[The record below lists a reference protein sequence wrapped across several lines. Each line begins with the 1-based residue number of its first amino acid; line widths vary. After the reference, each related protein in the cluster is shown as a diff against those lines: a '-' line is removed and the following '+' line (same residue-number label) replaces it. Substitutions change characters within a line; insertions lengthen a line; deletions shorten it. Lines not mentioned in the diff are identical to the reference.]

1 MASNGMHQP
10 EDIPTELQGLVGEI
24 RALPS
29 DAPEGLEAR
38 TFEASVSALREAR
51 LSGGVLAKIG
61 PVRWVTPIAAAAA
74 VGLIAWAGAAWFM
87 PAHPSPVEPNVVTT
101 VALDDHVS
109 DVLEYADLF
118 SDTSWTGTLAE
129 DAEELDDAWEP
140 TVESWSIDGEMG
152 AG

>member
-1 MASNGMHQP
+1 MASKYQ
-10 EDIPTELQGLVGEI
+10 DIPTELHDVADQV
-24 RALPS
+24 RAMAG
-29 DAPEGLEAR
+29 DAPQGLEAR

-51 LSGGVLAKIG
+51 QSGGVLARIG
-61 PVRWVTPIAAAAA
+61 PARWVAPVAAAAA

-87 PAHPSPVEPNVVTT
+87 PAHPSPVAPSVVAT

-118 SDTSWTGTLAE
+118 SDASWTDTLAE

-140 TVESWSIDGEMG
+140 TVESWSLDGEMG
-152 AG
+152 AS